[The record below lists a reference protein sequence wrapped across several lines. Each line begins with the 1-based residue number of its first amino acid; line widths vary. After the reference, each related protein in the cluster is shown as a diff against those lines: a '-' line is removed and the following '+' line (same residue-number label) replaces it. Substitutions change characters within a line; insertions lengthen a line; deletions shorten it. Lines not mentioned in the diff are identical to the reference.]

1 MLNVMKMPWIPV
13 LAVLVLGFSVRVD
26 ARTFTNLKGQ
36 KFSGILTGADSKNAE
51 IQGVD
56 GKKYTVALSTL
67 CDDDRRYCAD
77 WLASNPTIKL
87 TVKAEGFTQKG
98 TRQTSNDT
106 DASGDT
112 ATVSRT
118 RALKEGYHIT
128 ISNWSKDPGAKLSG
142 LTVDYAIIIGFTDT
156 AAKEKRGVKR
166 IVKGSVKVPEL
177 TGTKAQV
184 VDTETVATGQS
195 AAVAS
200 RTTRDSDGDATT
212 STAAA
217 VYRESMDGIY
227 VVIKHGN
234 RVVSTYSTGKVPKEV
249 PLDMMK

>member
-1 MLNVMKMPWIPV
+1 MKMPWFPV
-13 LAVLVLGFSVRVD
+13 MALLALALTVPLE
-26 ARTFTNLKGQ
+26 ARTFTNQKGQ
-36 KFSGILTGADSKNAE
+36 KFSGILVGADSRNAE
-51 IQGVD
+51 IQGMD
-56 GKKYTVALSTL
+56 GKKYTVALSSL
-67 CDDDRRYCAD
+67 CDDDRKYCAD

-87 TVKAEGFTQKG
+87 TVKAESFTQKG
-98 TRQTSNDT
+98 TRQTSNDSE
-106 DASGDT
+106 ASGDT

-128 ISNWSKDPGAKLSG
+128 VSNWSKDPGAKLSG

-166 IVKGSVKVPEL
+166 VVKGSAKVPEL
-177 TGTKAQV
+177 TGTRPQV

-217 VYRESMDGIY
+217 VYRESMDGICL
-227 VVIKHGN
+227 VIKHGN
-234 RVVSTYSTGKVPKEV
+234 RVVSTYTTGKVPKEV
-249 PLDMMK
+249 QVEMMK